1 MKRQQYDPNTFY
13 RIDEWWNAVKKTG
26 KFNNLTKM
34 VMASL
39 SCFHGPLVEASF
51 NSMGNI
57 MDSKRYSM
65 SMDVFSSYLTT
76 QYYFKAHDTNAVEYF
91 SKTDPINDAVEKK
104 LSDNIFTAH
113 KSSEYK
119 RINRQNKNPKFETK
133 KASRQAMLLEE
144 EKKRE
149 QHEKHLKKKRI
160 RENCEKI
167 ANKRKKQ

>member
-1 MKRQQYDPNTFY
+1 
-13 RIDEWWNAVKKTG
+13 
-26 KFNNLTKM
+26 
-34 VMASL
+34 MASL

-144 EKKRE
+144 EKKTE
-149 QHEKHLKKKRI
+149 QHAFKKKKKRI

-167 ANKRKKQ
+167 ANKRKKQQKN